1 VRAEHVNRRRTPTQ
15 ERSRKRVQTILDAA
29 ALVFDEQGFD
39 AASMET
45 IAERAGTSIGS
56 IYQFFPNKL
65 ALFEALAAH
74 CLEQQRKA
82 FDALFASAAE
92 DSWMQV
98 ISRAIDGFN
107 PLREVD
113 PIFRAV
119 LANLQLYRLYEKADV
134 ELTRYFIG
142 KIARLVKKHTGST
155 APVERRLIATTIVNT
170 ITGALFLSQREEPRF
185 RRQLLDETKV
195 LLHRYLAPYAR

>member
-1 VRAEHVNRRRTPTQ
+1 
-15 ERSRKRVQTILDAA
+15 VQAILGAA

-39 AASMET
+39 TASMET

-65 ALFEALAAH
+65 ALFEALAAY
-74 CLEQQRKA
+74 CLAQQRKA
-82 FDALFASAAE
+82 FDDLFASAAE
-92 DSWMQV
+92 SSWTQV
-98 ISRAIDGFN
+98 ISRAIDGFSF
-107 PLREVD
+107 LREAD
-113 PIFRAV
+113 PVFRAV

-134 ELTRYFIG
+134 ELTQYFIG
-142 KIARLVKKHTGST
+142 KVAWLVKRHAKKTT
-155 APVERRLIATTIVNT
+155 PAQRRLIATTIINT

-185 RRQLLDETKV
+185 RHQLLDETKA